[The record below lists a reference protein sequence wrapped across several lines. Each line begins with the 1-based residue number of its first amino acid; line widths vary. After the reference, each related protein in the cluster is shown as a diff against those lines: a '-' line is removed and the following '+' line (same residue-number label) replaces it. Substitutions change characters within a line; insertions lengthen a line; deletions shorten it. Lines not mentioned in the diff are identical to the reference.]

1 MTTPTARSG
10 RPGPSRAPS
19 TSPPLPTAPAPRRRR
34 APRLGS
40 SGAILEA
47 ATRLFL
53 EKGYQGASMDDIAA
67 AAGVS
72 KQTIYTHFVNKE
84 ELFARLVLGNA
95 ERVDAF
101 VAELPSIVHDAD
113 DLAGGLDALAR
124 RYLRF
129 VVRPEV
135 LRLRRLVI
143 GEASR
148 FPELAQAYFEAVP
161 QRVYTALTELFAS
174 LDGEGLLHVPDP
186 VLAAQHFAWLLL
198 GGPLDRGMFVVGDAA
213 QGDGDLDRLAREGV
227 RVFLTA
233 YAPS

>member
-1 MTTPTARSG
+1 MTTSTARTG
-10 RPGPSRAPS
+10 RQGPPAAPA
-19 TSPPLPTAPAPRRRR
+19 TAPPLVSTPVPRRRR
-34 APRLGS
+34 ASRLGS
-40 SGAILEA
+40 GDAIIEA

-53 EKGYQGASMDDIAA
+53 EKGYQGASMDEIAA
-67 AAGVS
+67 VAGVS
-72 KQTIYTHFVNKE
+72 KQTIYTHFANKE
-84 ELFARLVLGNA
+84 ELFTRLVLGNA
-95 ERVDAF
+95 ERVDTF
-101 VAELPSIVHDAD
+101 VAELPAIVHDAD

-161 QRVYTALTELFAS
+161 ARVYAALSELFAS
-174 LDGEGLLHVPDP
+174 LDGEGLHVPDP

-198 GGPLDRGMFVVGDAA
+198 GGPLDRGMFVVDDEPAGDAE
-213 QGDGDLDRLAREGV
+213 LERLAREGV
-227 RVFLTA
+227 RAFLSA
-233 YAPS
+233 YAPA